1 MIFVEIESLK
11 VEKERAMELLR
22 EQYESKMSVQES
34 CTSSKYQENMQEMST
49 RLAEKSKHLSEMR
62 NEIDNMRSILS
73 EREREL
79 QSAITTI
86 NRLQEEIVIVKQ
98 QTIETQNERDSL
110 ETRLTQSQVYIY
122 TCIDNPIKKTIHV
135 FTVIHT
141 CTVHVQHRLYT
152 CTCISCDL
160 KDIM

>member
-135 FTVIHT
+135 LTVIH
-141 CTVHVQHRLYT
+141 VHVLYMYN
-152 CTCISCDL
+152 IVYIHVHVSRV
-160 KDIM
+160 I

>member
-1 MIFVEIESLK
+1 MMIFVEIESLK

-141 CTVHVQHRLYT
+141 CTVHV
-152 CTCISCDL
+152 
-160 KDIM
+160 